1 VVLHAASLTLV
12 SKEVIIANTQREYV
26 IVPKVRKTIF
36 LLKEYINI
44 KKYQLH
50 PHLPNTY
57 CQEISLDKSRK
68 TKR

>member
-1 VVLHAASLTLV
+1 VVLHAAS

-44 KKYQLH
+44 KKYQLQ
-50 PHLPNTY
+50 PPLPNTY
-57 CQEISLDKSRK
+57 CQEISLDIKDTHS
-68 TKR
+68 